1 MPKDT
6 VAEPM
11 EASQLPADPTHDLTP
26 EVSPAGDVEVSEAE
40 GNQFADATSDMIIKE
55 ELDY

>member
-1 MPKDT
+1 
-6 VAEPM
+6 M